1 MNILVKIKKCMT
13 LVIIQLSN
21 YSAVMTI
28 QTVVGK
34 MKDETIGFTIKEH
47 VRLKRNMYLY
57 FWKMVVVSI
66 KK

>member
-28 QTVVGK
+28 QTVVSK
-34 MKDETIGFTIKEH
+34 MKDETIGFTIKKH

-57 FWKMVVVSI
+57 FWKTVVVSI